1 MCMTWRSLGRR
12 PITAKNRLAPASS
25 LFSLLLPYVRPYR
38 WRVAGATASLLVAAG
53 LVLGLGQGVR
63 HLIDAGFAG
72 RSPASLNF
80 AALLM
85 FVVVA
90 ALGAATAA
98 RFYLISWLGE
108 RASAD
113 LRRDLFSHVISLE
126 PSFFETAQTGDILS
140 RMTADIAILQAL
152 IGSSISMWLRNALLM
167 VGALVMLIATSP
179 KLAAIVVVVV
189 PLVVGPLILFGR
201 RERKLSRVAQDRV
214 GDLGAYAEETFSS
227 LATVQAYTHE
237 AIDRTLFS
245 ARVEKSVF
253 ALAPG
258 AALLWDEAPGNFA
271 YRFQKGDRD
280 AVAAAL
286 EAAAEVVT
294 IDLINNRVVPAPMEA
309 RAAVGSFGNTG
320 FKLLVSGQGVHSIAQ
335 QLAKDIF
342 RVPPAQMHVV
352 APDVGGG
359 FGGKNFVYPEY
370 VLVLFAARKLGRDVV
385 WLSDRNE
392 DFVSSAH
399 GRDNRTRA
407 RLALDSTGRFLAL
420 DVSTVAN
427 LGAYMSTSGPGSST
441 NAPSTAM
448 GGLYD
453 IPAIFMDVRAAFT
466 NTVPID
472 AYRGAGK
479 PEANFIIERL
489 VDLAAVQT
497 GRDPV
502 VLRRQNLI
510 GSVPHRTALGMAIDT
525 GNFRGNLDTALAR
538 VDFSSFG
545 ARRAEAATRGQ
556 LRGIGVA
563 CFLET
568 ARGAPGECAGLR
580 FRVDGRV
587 EILLGTQSNGQGHET
602 SFPQIAADRL
612 GLPIECF
619 DVVQA
624 DTAQVPR
631 GNGHGGARSL
641 HQGGTALVKAIE
653 TTLAKARDIAGRLLQ
668 CDGALLNFVD
678 GVFSLSDGRSVA
690 LTTLA
695 QEPEG
700 LDCIVDTDLDIFTFP
715 NGCHVAEV
723 EIDEETGHVQLLS
736 YTAIDDFGRLI
747 NPMLTEGQIVGG
759 LAQGIG
765 QALHEHTAY
774 DAESGQLLAASFMDY
789 KLPMA
794 SDLPDFDIVFAGVP
808 TQANPLGV
816 KGSGQAG
823 CIAAPQTIMNAVVNA
838 LGVPH
843 LDMPATPERV
853 WRAIQ
858 ARGAGTLLAGH
869 GTSVRERAG

>member
-1 MCMTWRSLGRR
+1 MESGQSRRRVEDVRFLTGQGRYVEDHLVPGQLHGFVLRSPHAHARILS
-12 PITAKNRLAPASS
+12 IDVTAAAA
-25 LFSLLLPYVRPYR
+25 LPG
-38 WRVAGATASLLVAAG
+38 VAGVYTC
-53 LVLGLGQGVR
+53 
-63 HLIDAGFAG
+63 
-72 RSPASLNF
+72 
-80 AALLM
+80 
-85 FVVVA
+85 
-90 ALGAATAA
+90 
-98 RFYLISWLGE
+98 
-108 RASAD
+108 AD
-113 LRRDLFSHVISLE
+113 L
-126 PSFFETAQTGDILS
+126 A
-140 RMTADIAILQAL
+140 AD
-152 IGSSISMWLRNALLM
+152 G
-167 VGALVMLIATSP
+167 
-179 KLAAIVVVVV
+179 
-189 PLVVGPLILFGR
+189 VGPLPCIAKVATVAPMIVPPRPALAAH
-201 RERKLSRVAQDRV
+201 RVRHV
-214 GDLGAYAEETFSS
+214 GDPVVFIVAESRSVARDASE
-227 LATVQAYTHE
+227 LVI
-237 AIDRTLFS
+237 IDYDILP
-245 ARVEKSVF
+245 SVVDAAA
-253 ALAPG
+253 ALEPG
-258 AALLWDEAPGNFA
+258 ASLLWDEAPGNLS
-271 YRFQKGDRD
+271 YCFQKGDHA
-280 AVAAAL
+280 AVAAAFAR
-286 EAAAEVVT
+286 AADVVT

-309 RAAVGSFGNTG
+309 RAAVGSFGTTG
-320 FKLLVSGQGVHSIAQ
+320 FRLLVSGQGVHSIAQ
-335 QLAKDIF
+335 QLARDIF
-342 RVPPAQMHVV
+342 HLPPAQMHVV

-392 DFVSSAH
+392 DFLSSAQ
-399 GRDNRTRA
+399 GRDNRTQG
-407 RLALDSTGRFLAL
+407 RLALDEEGRFLAL
-420 DVSTVAN
+420 EVSTVAN

-479 PEANFIIERL
+479 PEANFVIERL
-489 VDLAAVQT
+489 VDLAAMQT

-510 GSVPHRTALGMAIDT
+510 GSLPHRTALGMALDC
-525 GNFRGNLDTALAR
+525 GDFRGNLDTALRHVA
-538 VDFSSFG
+538 FEAFPE
-545 ARRAEAATRGQ
+545 RRAESARRGQ

-568 ARGAPGECAGLR
+568 ARGTPGECAGLR

-587 EILLGTQSNGQGHET
+587 DILLGTQSNGQGHET
-602 SFPQIAADRL
+602 SFPQVAADLL
-612 GLPIECF
+612 GLPVECF

-641 HQGGTALVKAIE
+641 HQGGTAMVKAIE
-653 TTLAKARDIAGRLLQ
+653 TTLAKARVIAARLLQ
-668 CDGALLNFVD
+668 CDPALLDFTG
-678 GVFSLSDGRSVA
+678 GVFGLEDGRSVA
-690 LTTLA
+690 LTVLA

-700 LDCIVDTDLDIFTFP
+700 LDCIVDTELDIFTFP
-715 NGCHVAEV
+715 NGCHVAEL
-723 EIDEETGHVQLLS
+723 EIDVETGHVQLLS

-765 QALHEHTAY
+765 QALHEYTAY

-808 TQANPLGV
+808 TNANPLGV

-838 LGVPH
+838 LGIAH

-858 ARGAGTLLAGH
+858 ERTR
-869 GTSVRERAG
+869 VREGVG